1 MAAVT
6 EDDHWQIKTGIAG
19 LVSFLVRALEKS
31 NPSIRAHT
39 LEILSE
45 DYSQF
50 RDYYDGDARH
60 ILQMISWTR
69 KSLKSDQPRFLQ
81 SRQDNEPR

>member
-45 DYSQF
+45 DYSNSVTIMTATH
-50 RDYYDGDARH
+50 GT
-60 ILQMISWTR
+60 SS
-69 KSLKSDQPRFLQ
+69 K
-81 SRQDNEPR
+81 